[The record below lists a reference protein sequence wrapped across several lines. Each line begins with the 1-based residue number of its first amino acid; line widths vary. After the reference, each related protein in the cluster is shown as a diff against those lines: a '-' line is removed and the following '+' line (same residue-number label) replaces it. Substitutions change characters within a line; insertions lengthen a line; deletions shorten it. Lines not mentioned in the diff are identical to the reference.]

1 MIGVLGPKGNDSLL
15 IICYIDAVFDDVD
28 EADLELDNMN
38 SGQSHRQRM
47 KAELE
52 ASSNSR
58 GDYASRGGRRGQLAR
73 GGGSHS
79 VSRLGCL
86 FLAHLLKH

>member
-1 MIGVLGPKGNDSLL
+1 
-15 IICYIDAVFDDVD
+15 VFDDVD

-52 ASSNSR
+52 ASSH
-58 GDYASRGGRRGQLAR
+58 SRGGYATRGGRGGQLGR

-79 VSRLGCL
+79 VSR
-86 FLAHLLKH
+86 

>member
-1 MIGVLGPKGNDSLL
+1 MIGVLGLRGNDNLL
-15 IICYIDAVFDDVD
+15 TICYIDAVFDDVD

-58 GDYASRGGRRGQLAR
+58 GDYATRGSRRGQLAR
-73 GGGSHS
+73 GGGSRS
-79 VSRLGCL
+79 ASRLGYL
-86 FLAHLLKH
+86 FFAHLLKH

>member
-1 MIGVLGPKGNDSLL
+1 M
-15 IICYIDAVFDDVD
+15 FDDVD
-28 EADLELDNMN
+28 EADLKLDQMN

-52 ASSNSR
+52 ASNSSR
-58 GDYASRGGRRGQLAR
+58 GSFATRGGRGGQFAR

-79 VSRLGCL
+79 ASR
-86 FLAHLLKH
+86 